1 MRLMSSWAPSDR
13 IAYKAA
19 SFAWGSLAYV
29 AIGLVQILG
38 KCRFDIPKADLRLT
52 RALLAP

>member
-1 MRLMSSWAPSDR
+1 MRLMRLMSSWAPSDR

-38 KCRFDIPKADLRLT
+38 NCRFDILIRLVKT
-52 RALLAP
+52 LVKN